1 VLQSN
6 RSSKDTHVVE
16 TYRPANESELQSIV
30 QTLARDRVPTEV
42 VGAGSKR
49 AIGRTSAVPTA
60 IAMTGLNGISL
71 YEPTELV
78 MSAGAGTS
86 LAKIEATLADRGQML
101 AFEPMELG
109 PATGGASGLQTI
121 GGVFATN
128 FSGARRISHGAA
140 RDHLLGVR
148 AVNGRGEVFKSGGRV
163 LKNVTG
169 YDVARA
175 LTGSWGTL
183 AVFSE
188 VTFKVLPRPRQ
199 TETLVYVGLSD
210 EIAAE
215 LACLAMGTPF
225 EVSGTAHLTAGLTA
239 RLELRSLAREAAA
252 ITAMRLE
259 NFESSIAY
267 RTDRLT
273 DALKVYGRP
282 ARLGHE
288 TSLLFWS
295 ELRRLS
301 VLSPMK
307 GETPTQLWR
316 ISTAPRLASKVIDA
330 IKRNM
335 AAEAYYDASGGI
347 IWVEVTASADA
358 GAADIRR
365 ILSSHGGHA
374 TLIRAEPDVR
384 ASVEVFQPMSAVIE
398 RLSLGIKEAFDP
410 GRILNPGR
418 MYGAV

>member
-1 VLQSN
+1 
-6 RSSKDTHVVE
+6 VVE
-16 TYRPANESELQSIV
+16 TYRPTNESELQSTI
-30 QTLARDRVPTEV
+30 QALARERIPTEIM
-42 VGAGSKR
+42 GAGSKR
-49 AIGRTSAVPTA
+49 GIGRPSQVHAA
-60 IAMTGLNGISL
+60 ISLTGLNGISL

-78 MSAGAGTS
+78 MSAWAGTS
-86 LAKIEATLADRGQML
+86 LAKIESTLADRGQML

-121 GGVFATN
+121 GAVFATN
-128 FSGARRISHGAA
+128 ISGARRISSGAA

-183 AVFSE
+183 AVLSE
-188 VTFKVLPRPRQ
+188 VTFKVLPRSRQ
-199 TETLVYVGLSD
+199 TETLVFVGLSD

-215 LACLAMGTPF
+215 LACFAMGTPF
-225 EVSGTAHLTAGLTA
+225 EVNGTAHLTAGLTS
-239 RLELRSLAREAAA
+239 RLELRSLAREAAPVTA
-252 ITAMRLE
+252 IRIE
-259 NFESSIAY
+259 NFPTSIAY
-267 RTDRLT
+267 RTERLAE
-273 DALKVYGRP
+273 ALKIYGQP
-282 ARLGHE
+282 VKLGHDA
-288 TSLLFWS
+288 SIVFWS

-301 VLSPMK
+301 VLSPMT
-307 GETPTQLWR
+307 GEVATQLWR
-316 ISTAPRLASKVIDA
+316 ISTAPRLASKVVGA

-347 IWVEVTASADA
+347 IWIEVAASADA

-374 TLIRAEPDVR
+374 TLMRAEPDVR
-384 ASVEVFQPMSAVIE
+384 ASVEVFQPMTAVVE
-398 RLSLGIKEAFDP
+398 RLSQGIKDSFDP
-410 GRILNPGR
+410 ARILNPGR
-418 MYGAV
+418 MYSTI